1 MASTV
6 REVGNL
12 ALRKLGIVRS
22 GGTAS
27 ASEMQDCL
35 EALSSLYQSW
45 IDGGAFGRVT
55 NVPMNIQGTFTSGVN
70 QHLNVLVDDTV
81 TIDLPSTVPYGY
93 WNTWMAARDY
103 GWGLNVPL
111 GGDDGYNVPPDKS
124 VVMITDKFDVTR
136 RATYVYDGTVQL
148 WMRIDTLDLD
158 SEAPLSARNLDGL
171 ASILAVRVVDQ
182 FGDTNLSQLTMRSA
196 NKYQLALVTRFGGD
210 EAEVSGW

>member
-45 IDGGAFGRVT
+45 IDGGAFGRVR
-55 NVPMNIQGTFTSGVN
+55 NVPVSRGGSLTTGVN
-70 QHLNVLVDDTV
+70 QHLNVLTEDELDLS
-81 TIDLPSTVPYGY
+81 LPSIVPYDY
-93 WNTWMAARDY
+93 WDTYMPSRDY
-103 GWGLNVPL
+103 GWGLNVPF
-111 GGDDGYNVPPDKS
+111 GGDDGQNVTPDKS
-124 VVMITDKFDVTR
+124 VILITDQFGSG
-136 RATYVYDGTVQL
+136 RATYVYDGTVQR
-148 WMRIDTLDLD
+148 WMNVSDLTLDN
-158 SEAPLSARNLDGL
+158 EAPLSARNLDGL
-171 ASILAVRVVDQ
+171 ASVLAVRVVDQ

-196 NKYQLALVTRFGGD
+196 NKYQLALVTSFGGD
-210 EAEVSGW
+210 EW